1 MHEIKS
7 FANGFEY
14 VEVGNSVAHA
24 KIAFQG
30 AHIFE
35 YNSDGKDLLWL
46 SESSKFELGE
56 SIRGGIPICWPR
68 FGNLDTS
75 LPQHGFARVF
85 LFDLINVDESSP
97 NKTTLHF
104 RLKESEKSRE
114 IWDYKFELEVI
125 FIISD
130 TLQVELKTT
139 NTDAKA
145 FMITQALHSYF
156 KISNIANVHIK
167 GLQNKPYFDALTGE
181 YARQEDLISIDK
193 EVDRIYQ
200 EVDKDIVLID
210 KDREIKIK
218 VSGSKSAIIW
228 NPWIQ
233 KCKRMSAMTADA
245 YKKFVC
251 IESANALDDFKM
263 LGAKQ
268 KNSLTV
274 TYTF

>member
-1 MHEIKS
+1 VHEIKS

-14 VEVGNSVAHA
+14 VEVSNSVAHA

-35 YNSDGKDLLWL
+35 YSSGGKDLLWL
-46 SESSKFELGE
+46 SESSKFELGT

-104 RLKESEKSRE
+104 RLRDSEKSRA

-125 FIISD
+125 FINSD

-139 NTDAKA
+139 NTDDKA
-145 FMITQALHSYF
+145 FMITQALHTYF

-167 GLQNKPYFDALTGE
+167 GLQNKPYLDTLTNE
-181 YARQEDLISIDK
+181 YK
-193 EVDRIYQ
+193 
-200 EVDKDIVLID
+200 
-210 KDREIKIK
+210 
-218 VSGSKSAIIW
+218 
-228 NPWIQ
+228 IQ
-233 KCKRMSAMTADA
+233 KDVS
-245 YKKFVC
+245 
-251 IESANALDDFKM
+251 NA
-263 LGAKQ
+263 
-268 KNSLTV
+268 T
-274 TYTF
+274 